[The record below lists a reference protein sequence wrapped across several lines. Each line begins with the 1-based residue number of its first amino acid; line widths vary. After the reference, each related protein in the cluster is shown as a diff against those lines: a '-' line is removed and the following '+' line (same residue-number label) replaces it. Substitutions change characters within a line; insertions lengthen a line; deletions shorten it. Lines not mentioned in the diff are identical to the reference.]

1 MMLPAL
7 LLAAALAPGMQDPAA
22 PAEPPAEQ
30 PAAVDSGA
38 SQSQI
43 DEGLALFRR
52 KRFAAARRHFQSAVD
67 ANPNDA
73 AATFYLAYT
82 VYKIAEPKR
91 PFHPEKQQAAELLDK
106 AYELDPNFKP
116 VWAPRK

>member
-7 LLAAALAPGMQDPAA
+7 LFAAALAQDPAA
-22 PAEPPAEQ
+22 PADP
-30 PAAVDSGA
+30 PAAVDASA

-43 DEGLALFRR
+43 DEGLAAFRR
-52 KRFAAARRHFQSAVD
+52 KRFASAKRHFQSAVD

-91 PFHPEKQQAAELLDK
+91 PFHPEKQQAAELFDK
-106 AYELDPNFKP
+106 AYALDPNFKP

>member
-7 LLAAALAPGMQDPAA
+7 LFAVALSPGLQEPAS
-22 PAEPPAEQ
+22 PPAEE
-30 PAAVDSGA
+30 PAAVAADISA
-38 SQSQI
+38 SQSHI
-43 DEGLALFRR
+43 DEGLAAFRR
-52 KRFAAARRHFQSAVD
+52 KRFASARSHFQQAVD

-91 PFHPEKQQAAELLDK
+91 PFHPEKQQAAQLFDK
-106 AYELDPNFKP
+106 AYELDPSFKP
-116 VWAPRK
+116 VWAPRR

>member
-7 LLAAALAPGMQDPAA
+7 LFAAALSPGLQDPAA
-22 PAEPPAEQ
+22 QPPEQ
-30 PAAVDSGA
+30 PAPAVEQGA
-38 SQSQI
+38 SQSHI
-43 DEGLALFRR
+43 DEGLAAFKRR
-52 KRFAAARRHFQSAVD
+52 RFAAAKRHFQAAVD
-67 ANPNDA
+67 ADPNDA

-91 PFHPEKQQAAELLDK
+91 PFHPEKQQAAELFDK

>member
-7 LLAAALAPGMQDPAA
+7 LFAAALAPGMQDPVV
-22 PAEPPAEQ
+22 PNDQ
-30 PAAVDSGA
+30 PAVESG
-38 SQSQI
+38 SNQGEI
-43 DEGLALFRR
+43 DEGLALFKR
-52 KRFAAARRHFQSAVD
+52 KRFAAAKKHFQAAVD
-67 ANPNDA
+67 SNPNDA

-91 PFHPEKQQAAELLDK
+91 PFHPEKQQAAELFDK

>member
-7 LLAAALAPGMQDPAA
+7 LFVAALAPGMQDP
-22 PAEPPAEQ
+22 PAETPAET
-30 PAAVDSGA
+30 PAVAADPGA
-38 SQSQI
+38 SSSEIQ
-43 DEGLALFRR
+43 EGLAAFRR
-52 KRFAAARRHFQSAVD
+52 KRFAAAKRHFQSAVD

-91 PFHPEKQQAAELLDK
+91 PFHPEKQQAAELFDK
-106 AYELDPNFKP
+106 AYALDPNFKP

>member
-7 LLAAALAPGMQDPAA
+7 LFAAALSRMQDPAA
-22 PAEPPAEQ
+22 PPPEQ
-30 PAAVDSGA
+30 PAATVDAAAEPVADRRRPRSCSGA
-38 SQSQI
+38 SASPPPRSNSSQ
-43 DEGLALFRR
+43 
-52 KRFAAARRHFQSAVD
+52 AVD
-67 ANPNDA
+67 ADPNDA

-91 PFHPEKQQAAELLDK
+91 PFHPEKQQAAELFDK

>member
-7 LLAAALAPGMQDPAA
+7 LFAAALAPGMQDPAA
-22 PAEPPAEQ
+22 APPPEVSATANQTE
-30 PAAVDSGA
+30 
-38 SQSQI
+38 I

-52 KRFAAARRHFQSAVD
+52 KRFAAAKKHFQAAVD
-67 ANPNDA
+67 QNPSDA

-91 PFHPEKQQAAELLDK
+91 PFHPEKQQAAELFDK

>member
-7 LLAAALAPGMQDPAA
+7 LFAAALAPGMQDPPVPSDA
-22 PAEPPAEQ
+22 PVVSA
-30 PAAVDSGA
+30 SA

-43 DEGLALFRR
+43 DEGLAAFRR
-52 KRFAAARRHFQSAVD
+52 KRFAVAKRHFQAAVD

-91 PFHPEKQQAAELLDK
+91 PFHPEKQQAAQLFDK

>member
-7 LLAAALAPGMQDPAA
+7 VFAAALAPGMQDPAA
-22 PAEPPAEQ
+22 PPPEPPAAS
-30 PAAVDSGA
+30 AAA
-38 SQSQI
+38 SQSEI
-43 DEGLALFRR
+43 DEGLALFKR
-52 KRFAAARRHFQSAVD
+52 KRFAAAKRHFQAAVD

-91 PFHPEKQQAAELLDK
+91 PFHPEKQQAAELFDK

>member
-7 LLAAALAPGMQDPAA
+7 LFAAALAPGMQDPAGA
-22 PAEPPAEQ
+22 PPADP
-30 PAAVDSGA
+30 PAMSP
-38 SQSQI
+38 SQSEI
-43 DEGLALFRR
+43 DEGLALFKR
-52 KRFAAARRHFQSAVD
+52 KRFAAAKKHFQTAVD
-67 ANPNDA
+67 QNPNDA

-91 PFHPEKQQAAELLDK
+91 PFHPEKQQAAALFDK

>member
-7 LLAAALAPGMQDPAA
+7 LFVAALAPGMQDPAPA
-22 PAEPPAEQ
+22 AEPPAAQAGSNQAE
-30 PAAVDSGA
+30 
-38 SQSQI
+38 I
-43 DEGLALFRR
+43 DQGLAQFKR
-52 KRFAAARRHFQSAVD
+52 KHFAAAKRHFQSAVD
-67 ANPNDA
+67 QNPNDA

-91 PFHPEKQQAAELLDK
+91 PFHPEKQQAAELFDK
-106 AYELDPNFKP
+106 AYQLDPNFKP

>member
-7 LLAAALAPGMQDPAA
+7 LFAAALAPGLQDPATQ
-22 PAEPPAEQ
+22 PAEQ
-30 PAAVDSGA
+30 PSAAVDATA
-38 SQSQI
+38 SQSHI
-43 DEGLALFRR
+43 DEGLALFKRR
-52 KRFAAARRHFQSAVD
+52 RFAAAKKHFQAAVD

-91 PFHPEKQQAAELLDK
+91 PFHPEKQQAAELFDK

>member
-7 LLAAALAPGMQDPAA
+7 LVAAALAPGMQDPPAPPPETPAVAA
-22 PAEPPAEQ
+22 SAN
-30 PAAVDSGA
+30 
-38 SQSQI
+38 QSEI
-43 DEGLALFRR
+43 DEGLAAFKR
-52 KRFAAARRHFQSAVD
+52 KRFAAAKRHFQAAVD

-91 PFHPEKQQAAELLDK
+91 PFHPEKQQAAALFDK

>member
-7 LLAAALAPGMQDPAA
+7 LFAAALSPGMQDPAA
-22 PAEPPAEQ
+22 PPPEQ
-30 PAAVDSGA
+30 PAATVDAAA

-52 KRFAAARRHFQSAVD
+52 KRFAAAKKQFQSAVD

-91 PFHPEKQQAAELLDK
+91 PFHPEKQQAAQLFDK

>member
-7 LLAAALAPGMQDPAA
+7 LFAAALAPGMQDPAGA
-22 PAEPPAEQ
+22 PPDPPA
-30 PAAVDSGA
+30 VSS
-38 SQSQI
+38 SQAEI
-43 DEGLALFRR
+43 DEGLALFKR
-52 KRFAAARRHFQSAVD
+52 KRFASAKKHFQAAVD
-67 ANPNDA
+67 ANPSDA

-91 PFHPEKQQAAELLDK
+91 PFHPEKQQAAELFDK

>member
-7 LLAAALAPGMQDPAA
+7 VFAAALAPGMQDPAA
-22 PAEPPAEQ
+22 PPPER
-30 PAAVDSGA
+30 PAVDA
-38 SQSQI
+38 STNQSEI
-43 DEGLALFRR
+43 DQGLALFKR
-52 KRFAAARRHFQSAVD
+52 KRFAAAKKHFQSAVD

-91 PFHPEKQQAAELLDK
+91 PFHPEKQQAAELFDK

>member
-7 LLAAALAPGMQDPAA
+7 LFAAALAPGLQDPAA
-22 PAEPPAEQ
+22 PRPDPPAAD
-30 PAAVDSGA
+30 AAT
-38 SQSQI
+38 SQAEI
-43 DEGLALFRR
+43 DQGLALFKR
-52 KRFAAARRHFQSAVD
+52 KRFAAAKKHFQSAVD

-91 PFHPEKQQAAELLDK
+91 PFHPEKQQAAELFDK

>member
-7 LLAAALAPGMQDPAA
+7 LFAAALAPGMQDPAA
-22 PAEPPAEQ
+22 APPPEQ
-30 PAAVDSGA
+30 PAAAAVDA
-38 SQSQI
+38 SANQAQI
-43 DEGLALFRR
+43 DEGLAAFKR
-52 KRFAAARRHFQSAVD
+52 KRFAAAKRHFQAAVD
-67 ANPNDA
+67 ANPSDA

-91 PFHPEKQQAAELLDK
+91 PFHPEKQQAAELFDK